1 MKKVFKLCTLILF
14 MFCLSGCFKEDK
26 LTNNNVYTTIYPVQ
40 YLTNYLYGDTRTV
53 SSIYP
58 AGADVLNYKLTKKQK
73 DTYEKGALFVYNGL
87 TNEKELAR
95 EFLNTN
101 KDMLLID
108 VSYGLSYEYS
118 LEELWLSPNNY
129 LMLAKNIKNNLMDYT
144 ASKLIQET
152 LESKYKELEEMLSY
166 MDAEL
171 RSIASLA
178 VMDGNPVI
186 IVSSNKLEF
195 LKNYGFEVINLASE
209 NLAEA
214 TLKSNFRKG
223 NYKDIYLCNTD
234 KKSELIK
241 ELEDNYDANII
252 DVNVMY
258 TLNDTDSKNGENY
271 ETITKKLIENIRS
284 TTLS

>member
-1 MKKVFKLCTLILF
+1 
-14 MFCLSGCFKEDK
+14 
-26 LTNNNVYTTIYPVQ
+26 
-40 YLTNYLYGDTRTV
+40 
-53 SSIYP
+53 
-58 AGADVLNYKLTKKQK
+58 
-73 DTYEKGALFVYNGL
+73 
-87 TNEKELAR
+87 
-95 EFLNTN
+95 
-101 KDMLLID
+101 MLLID